1 MIITY
6 IKLFFSEAVSLFF
19 DMAPYIML
27 GIGIAGMMH
36 VILSKNFVARHIGG
50 NNIISVFKAAL
61 FGVPLPL
68 CSCGVVPTAV
78 YLKNSGASKAAVTSF
93 LISTPQTGID
103 SISATWGMLGPVF
116 AVFKALAALIIG
128 MAGGIADFLLD
139 RKTEKPKKTTQN
151 QTTAGTSN
159 KHSRVYNSVQTKD
172 IAQYG
177 GIGGKIKEA
186 FNYAFFELLDDIA
199 VNFIIGLAIAAVIS
213 IAIPD
218 DFFSSS
224 FLSNPLV
231 SMALMVIIGIPM
243 YICSTSSIPIAVA
256 LIAKG
261 ISPGAAYVFLVAG
274 PATNAASLAIIGRAL
289 GRKTTIRYLITII
302 SGSLIFGF
310 AMDLIYTQLGISPFG
325 AAMAHHHGEKAAG
338 PFLTVVSVFFLLMLI
353 VLFYRRIRTKLKGD
367 RSDCEYGEK
376 ETCETDKPVK
386 EKSMTRINIEGMSCS
401 HCTASVEK
409 ALSAVSGISTIE
421 VSISGKY
428 ADVDGEFDQSAAEA
442 AIRNAGY
449 EVTGRTKA

>member
-6 IKLFFSEAVSLFF
+6 IKLFLSEAVSLFF

-27 GIGIAGMMH
+27 GIGIAGLLH
-36 VILSKNFVARHIGG
+36 VILSKDFVARHIGG
-50 NNIISVFKAAL
+50 NNIASVFKAAL

-116 AVFKALAALIIG
+116 AVFKAFAALIIG
-128 MAGGIADFLLD
+128 MAGGMADYLLD
-139 RKTEKPKKTTQN
+139 RKAETKGPVSGAPTANNRSVVDTEGITQYKG
-151 QTTAGTSN
+151 A
-159 KHSRVYNSVQTKD
+159 
-172 IAQYG
+172 
-177 GIGGKIKEA
+177 GGKIKEA

-213 IAIPD
+213 IVIPD
-218 DFFSSS
+218 NFFEGS

-231 SMALMVIIGIPM
+231 SMAAMVIIGIPM

-256 LIAKG
+256 LIVKG

-302 SGSLIFGF
+302 SGSLVFGF
-310 AMDLIYTQLGISPFG
+310 TMDLIYTQLGISPFG
-325 AAMAHHHGEKAAG
+325 AAMAHHHGETAPG
-338 PFLTVVSVFFLLMLI
+338 PFLTAVSVFFLIMLI
-353 VLFYRRIRTKLKGD
+353 VLFYRRIRTKIKGD
-367 RSDCEYGEK
+367 RSKCECGGE
-376 ETCETDKPVK
+376 ESCETDKSVK
-386 EKSMTRINIEGMSCS
+386 EKIMTRINIEGMSCS

-409 ALSAVSGISTIE
+409 ALSTVSGINAIA
-421 VSISGKY
+421 VSLSGKY
-428 ADVDGEFDQSAAEA
+428 ADIDGEFDQSAAEA

-449 EVTGRTKA
+449 EVAGSREQPF

>member
-6 IKLFFSEAVSLFF
+6 IKLFLSEAVSLFF

-27 GIGIAGMMH
+27 GIGIAGLLH
-36 VILSKNFVARHIGG
+36 VILSKDFVARHIGG
-50 NNIISVFKAAL
+50 NNIASVFKAAL

-116 AVFKALAALIIG
+116 AVFKAFAALIIG
-128 MAGGIADFLLD
+128 MAGGMADYLLD
-139 RKTEKPKKTTQN
+139 RKAEKKGPVS
-151 QTTAGTSN
+151 GRPG
-159 KHSRVYNSVQTKD
+159 HDYNSVQAEGVT
-172 IAQYG
+172 QYRG
-177 GIGGKIKEA
+177 VSGKTKEA

-199 VNFIIGLAIAAVIS
+199 VNFIIGLAIAAIIS

-218 DFFSSS
+218 DFFSGS

-231 SMALMVIIGIPM
+231 SMAVMVIIGIPM

-338 PFLTVVSVFFLLMLI
+338 PFLTAVSVFFLFMLL
-353 VLFYRRIRTKLKGD
+353 VLFYRRIRAKLKG
-367 RSDCEYGEK
+367 SHPNYECGGEESCRTNESIK
-376 ETCETDKPVK
+376 ENM
-386 EKSMTRINIEGMSCS
+386 MTRINIEGMSCS
-401 HCTASVEK
+401 HCTANVEK
-409 ALSAVSGISTIE
+409 ALGAVSGIKTIN
-421 VSISGKY
+421 VSLSGKY
-428 ADVDGEFDQSAAEA
+428 ADINGEFDQSAAEA

-449 EVTGRTKA
+449 EVTGRAD